1 MSVRWLELDYVARP
15 SRAVSPGLALLALSL
30 ALAGYLGARYAEAR
44 RELVRLDTEMS
55 LVAFERPTTT
65 FPRERLEGETKAA
78 EAVVRRLA
86 APWAALIGA
95 LEQAST
101 RDVALLQLQPDADRR
116 QLQLTAEARDTEA
129 MFAYLENLE
138 ASHGLSEVHLVS
150 HEVRTDGPQRPIRF
164 SLQADFR

>member
-1 MSVRWLELDYVARP
+1 MTVRRIELDYLRP
-15 SRAVSPGLALLALSL
+15 AGRTNWLGLALIALSL
-30 ALAGYLGARYAEAR
+30 SVTGYLGARYAETNS
-44 RELVRLDTEMS
+44 ELIRLDTETS
-55 LVAFERPTTT
+55 LIAAERRPTN

-86 APWAALIGA
+86 VPWAALVGA

-101 RDVALLQLQPDADRR
+101 RDVAILQLQPDADRR
-116 QLQLTAEARDTEA
+116 QLQLTAEARDAEA

-138 ASHGLSEVHLVS
+138 ASRGLSEVHLVS

-164 SLQADFR
+164 SLQANFR